1 MRLESSSTVG
11 QRGYGRVILRLYLAV
26 SCCSRFVAICLLAIT
41 LASISLSTALAAA
54 LPPGCQIFAG
64 AKLVINGQ
72 QVFPD
77 VPLLVNSSRML
88 VPIRIVAETLGA
100 VVEWD
105 GARRVASV
113 VTGGRRIEMPIDSTR
128 ATIDGQPVTLDAPAV
143 IYQSRTLV
151 PLRFVAEALG
161 CEVSWDAATA
171 TAGVV
176 SASAGGNLLGVSLDL
191 QPQAALL
198 RVSTD
203 SPVSY
208 SVRSQ
213 AEPPRLI
220 ITLEGVDSATGWS
233 EMPLGQALIDRVRVV
248 SRQGPSPQ
256 VQLVCDLARPVRYS
270 HKPASQGHGVEL
282 EISYQVNGVSW
293 ENGGVTVDASGPLQS
308 TTFTLPDPHRFVID
322 LPGVIL
328 NGPANSFEV
337 GRDGVVLVR
346 YAQFNTNPDIVRVVL
361 VLDSPQQYQIAASAG
376 GLRIARD
383 TAASALEYESTANG
397 GRLTLR
403 GGQATAQ
410 VAVSPDGRQLRV
422 DVSGASSGSLEG
434 ATVQDGLVESYEIL
448 PVCSESFA
456 VLVHLTAYGGHSL
469 NNGGGLITL
478 DIAKSSLAGRRIVLD
493 PGHGGRDPGCTSVS
507 GVHERELTLLWA
519 EALRVRLESE
529 GAVVRLTRD
538 ATTDF
543 SVFPGQTMDAFERAR
558 IANDWDADVYVSI
571 HFNAFTSSGPSG
583 TEVFYHPTEPSS
595 LPLAELM
602 MEHLAKLGLTNRGAK
617 AGYYAVLRETTMP
630 AVMVEVGFLSN
641 PGDEKFL
648 LNPANQAK
656 GVELMLEALRA
667 YFR

>member
-1 MRLESSSTVG
+1 
-11 QRGYGRVILRLYLAV
+11 
-26 SCCSRFVAICLLAIT
+26 

-293 ENGGVTVDASGPLQS
+293 ENGGVTVDASGPLRS

-328 NGPANSFEV
+328 GGPANSFEV
-337 GRDGVVLVR
+337 GQDGVVLVR

-543 SVFPGQTMDAFERAR
+543 GVFPGQTMDAFERAR